1 MEADIYELISNALNE
16 QSCHVSVP
24 LQNSC
29 GIDRIVWS
37 VWSYIMGP
45 ELKFVWEFVSSEA
58 DLLPHTSEDNHSEEQ
73 MDNNIKTDEN
83 QEKSSDGD
91 VGNYREPSVDDVQA
105 NPGQKPKEDDSACE
119 TSAAEESMQSA
130 DKFSSACCLDIAN
143 IRLDKQVP
151 DSAEH
156 HQDVPFFDM
165 DDDRYVAMHTLSSE
179 IYSTHIIESVE
190 LKILRLAERKM
201 GVASY
206 IFAARYHDQR
216 AVHSIALVMN
226 ENRLGWFFKIQPL
239 FQLFFN
245 DFVVKLKAS
254 ILMESREELLT
265 RMTSEF
271 VQILKVVS
279 ELERYSLEAVPF
291 NISDTHFAEVKVQEN
306 KFLYRCI
313 TTHLRCQGYTIVVG
327 KSTKSINK
335 MIKTLAF
342 VTYRDRW
349 CMSKV
354 LPTNVDE
361 ANETE
366 FISSRQFYSPYLVLQ
381 GCCKLNLSTILSQ
394 AYYCNWPFCV
404 IDVDAQTVCSSLPW
418 EKHQEIRQQ
427 VRRRDLQK
435 IFLPDS
441 PISSVKIN
449 FKEHDAGDNL
459 VSPFLKQLDYL
470 PYESAVREGFT
481 LQFLRSLALRALAL
495 DIYAESES
503 NAGKERSNIC
513 IKTLRKAL
521 DLTVTGDYLTVLAI
535 ADQMRPTAIAKA
547 SVTSRSLGRARS
559 SPQPDYYYVIARRRR
574 AGVDRRVCPRG
585 HILRMATAGSA
596 APFPS
601 SRFSGNILASTRQ
614 MKSTIF
620 INKYEQGPPP

>member
-1 MEADIYELISNALNE
+1 MTVVEVLETCSHEIMEADIYELISNALNKH
-16 QSCHVSVP
+16 SCHVSVP
-24 LQNSC
+24 LKNSC

-45 ELKFVWEFVSSEA
+45 ELKFVWEFVSNESE
-58 DLLPHTSEDNHSEEQ
+58 LLLHTSEDNPEEQ
-73 MDNNIKTDEN
+73 MHSVKSDEN
-83 QEKSSDGD
+83 QKKSSDGN
-91 VGNYREPSVDDVQA
+91 VGNYRERSVDDVQE
-105 NPGQKPKEDDSACE
+105 NSGHKPKQDDSARE

-130 DKFSSACCLDIAN
+130 DKSACCLDIAN
-143 IRLDKQVP
+143 IQLDKQVA

-179 IYSTHIIESVE
+179 IYSTHIIENVE

-206 IFAARYHDQR
+206 IFAARHHDQR

-226 ENRLGWFFKIQPL
+226 ENRLGWFFKIQSL

-254 ILMESREELLT
+254 ILMESREELLS

-271 VQILKVVS
+271 IQILRVVS

-306 KFLYRCI
+306 KFLCRCI

-327 KSTKSINK
+327 KSTKLINK

-354 LPTNVDE
+354 LPTDVDDE
-361 ANETE
+361 SETE
-366 FISSRQFYSPYLVLQ
+366 SVSSRQFYSPYLVLQ
-381 GCCKLNLSTILSQ
+381 GCCKLNMSTILSQ

-404 IDVDAQTVCSSLPW
+404 IDVDAKTVCSSLPW

-441 PISSVKIN
+441 PVASIKIN
-449 FKEHDAGDNL
+449 FKEHDAEDNL

-470 PYESAVREGFT
+470 PYESAVRTGFT
-481 LQFLRSLALRALAL
+481 LQFLRSLALRALAM

-503 NAGKERSNIC
+503 NAGKERSSIC

-535 ADQMRPTAIAKA
+535 ADQMRPTFAEFLLK
-547 SVTSRSLGRARS
+547 
-559 SPQPDYYYVIARRRR
+559 QE
-574 AGVDRRVCPRG
+574 
-585 HILRMATAGSA
+585 
-596 APFPS
+596 
-601 SRFSGNILASTRQ
+601 
-614 MKSTIF
+614 K
-620 INKYEQGPPP
+620 